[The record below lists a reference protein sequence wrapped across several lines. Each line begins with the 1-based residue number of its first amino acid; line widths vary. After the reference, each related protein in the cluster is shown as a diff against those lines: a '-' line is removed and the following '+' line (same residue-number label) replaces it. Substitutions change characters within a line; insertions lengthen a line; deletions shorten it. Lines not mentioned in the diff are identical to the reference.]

1 MSKLNLQT
9 ETEVASLEGYLQ
21 SKMVEETK
29 KLMAENL
36 AFETALTK
44 DGVSDEQHDL
54 FLGMIDKN
62 IGMAQAYRRVEDYIR
77 QYNATKG
84 SK

>member
-9 ETEVASLEGYLQ
+9 ESELVSLGDYLQ

-36 AFETALTK
+36 AFEAALTK
-44 DGVSDEQHDL
+44 DDVSDDQHDL

-62 IGMAQAYRRVEDYIR
+62 IGMAQAYRRIEDYIR
-77 QYNATKG
+77 QYNAIGK
-84 SK
+84 